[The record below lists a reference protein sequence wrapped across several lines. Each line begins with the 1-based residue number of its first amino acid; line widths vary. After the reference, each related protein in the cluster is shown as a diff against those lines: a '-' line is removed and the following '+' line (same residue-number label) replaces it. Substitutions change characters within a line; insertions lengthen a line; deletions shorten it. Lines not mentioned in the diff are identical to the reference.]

1 MCIIKVR
8 DLCLPMVAMEE
19 MDASG
24 KDGTDVIV
32 TALNRQARE
41 SVAWNR
47 IKDRIL
53 NVLV

>member
-1 MCIIKVR
+1 MIELR
-8 DLCLPMVAMEE
+8 DLCLLIFAIVQ
-19 MDASG
+19 MDVSG
-24 KDGTDVIV
+24 VTDGTDDSV